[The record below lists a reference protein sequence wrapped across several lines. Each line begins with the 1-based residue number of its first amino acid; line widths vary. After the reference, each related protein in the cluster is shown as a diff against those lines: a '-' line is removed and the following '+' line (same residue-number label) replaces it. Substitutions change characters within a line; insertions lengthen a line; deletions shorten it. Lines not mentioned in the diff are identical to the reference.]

1 MLLDFDRLGALRWV
15 LVGIGVVIAVY
26 LILPIVFIVL
36 LSFGS
41 SRWLAFPPP
50 YWTVRWYQEFFADD
64 QWLTSIFVSLR
75 VAVVVTVLS
84 TLLGLM
90 AALGIVRGQFP
101 GRSLVRA
108 FLLTPMVLPVV
119 VLAVGLYALT
129 LRAGINGTFLG
140 LVAAH
145 MVIALPFS
153 VIAISNSLVSFDK
166 SIEDA
171 AVLCGASPLWAMWK
185 VTLPAI
191 RSGVAAAAIF
201 SFLASWD
208 EVVLAI
214 FMSSPRLQTFP
225 VRIWTTLQQDLT
237 PVAAAAS
244 SLIIGLTTVLLLV
257 GFLFA
262 LRRRL

>member
-1 MLLDFDRLGALRWV
+1 MLLDFDRLGLLKWV
-15 LVGIGVVIAVY
+15 LVGIGVLIALY

-50 YWTVRWYQEFFADD
+50 AWTLKWYRDFWSDD
-64 QWLTSIFVSLR
+64 QWIHSIFTSLR
-75 VAVVVTVLS
+75 IAVTVTVLS
-84 TLLGLM
+84 TGLGL
-90 AALGIVRGQFP
+90 AASLGIVRGRFP

-108 FLLTPMVLPVV
+108 FLLMPMVLPVV
-119 VLAVGLYALT
+119 VLAVGIYGLAL
-129 LRAGINGTFLG
+129 RMGWNGTFLG

-145 MVIALPFS
+145 LVIALPFS

-166 SIEDA
+166 AIEDA
-171 AVLCGASPLWAMWK
+171 AIVCGASPMRATWL

-191 RSGVAAAAIF
+191 RRGVAAAAIF

-237 PVAAAAS
+237 PVAASAS
-244 SLIIGLTTVLLLV
+244 SLIIGLTIVLLLG
-257 GFLFA
+257 GFL
-262 LRRRL
+262 LQRHRRS